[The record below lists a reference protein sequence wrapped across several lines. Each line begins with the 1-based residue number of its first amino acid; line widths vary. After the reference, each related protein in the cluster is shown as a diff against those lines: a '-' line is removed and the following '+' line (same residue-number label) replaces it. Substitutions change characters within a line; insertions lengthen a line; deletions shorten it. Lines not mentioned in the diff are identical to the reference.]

1 MKQKK
6 IANIVLVL
14 AFAGFLAAAMVITL
28 GKPQG
33 GWSYYE
39 NRTLAKWRS
48 LRPRLCGTEPLLTV

>member
-28 GKPQG
+28 GK
-33 GWSYYE
+33 
-39 NRTLAKWRS
+39 T
-48 LRPRLCGTEPLLTV
+48 PRWLVLL